1 MKSHRD
7 TVLWR
12 QTQQTAY
19 TTLKHRRRLFNNALG
34 QNTSYDKENFFFP
47 SFSIFCG
54 AYPCRR
60 HFYYRRYSQDL
71 NIGQITRINGGGQTK
86 VELITCPCACI
97 LQSTAAK
104 SQHFRF
110 LFFSSKTLIWLAKND
125 HMTFHG
131 VTKLFSWFLRC

>member
-47 SFSIFCG
+47 VSVFFVAPIPAEDIF
-54 AYPCRR
+54 
-60 HFYYRRYSQDL
+60 
-71 NIGQITRINGGGQTK
+71 ITD
-86 VELITCPCACI
+86 VI
-97 LQSTAAK
+97 LK
-104 SQHFRF
+104 
-110 LFFSSKTLIWLAKND
+110 I
-125 HMTFHG
+125 
-131 VTKLFSWFLRC
+131 